1 MRCTPRRT
9 PCTLVDLQGP
19 VHSGLRHSSS
29 RRPSLDPC
37 DSSACG
43 SQRVFRRG
51 QIGRFTAV
59 SDGIAKAEELAQ
71 SLEQL
76 RVILPKGSPLCRLLG
91 TYDACYKQ
99 RGAKIMNVGSGA
111 GSTVLIYV
119 ISVMEIDFS

>member
-1 MRCTPRRT
+1 MLGAVLGMRRSSVRT
-9 PCTLVDLQGP
+9 TCGT
-19 VHSGLRHSSS
+19 
-29 RRPSLDPC
+29 DPC

-91 TYDACYKQ
+91 IYDACYKP

-119 ISVMEIDFS
+119 ISVIEIDFSLSVRSATNPK